1 MLLFENLW
9 VFCLLPIPWLVRKL
23 APAYGS
29 ERRSLKVP
37 FFNALLKQQGE
48 LLNTQAVQRRR
59 KIQTALLLSVWCL
72 LLLAL
77 AKPVWLADPLEIREP
92 ARDLLVAV
100 DLSGSMAE
108 QDFAPPGQAPVSRLR
123 GAKQV
128 LADFVQARD
137 GDRFGLMVY
146 GDAPYL
152 QLPFSE
158 DKSLF
163 VQLLEES
170 RVRMAGPK
178 TMLGDAIGFAYKHFQ
193 QDDFSRSENSRSRNK
208 VMLLLSDGNDSGSR
222 VPPKEAARL
231 AVSLGIKIYPVL
243 LGKLDAVADQA
254 VDEQQ
259 LKALADI
266 TGGRYFHAQDRI
278 ALAEVSKMLD
288 RLEPSRFAVHYYQ
301 PSRNLFFWP
310 VLLSLLLIYS
320 VHFYL
325 AAEAIRQKRVTL
337 SEPSHEVGNA

>member
-1 MLLFENLW
+1 MLMFENLW
-9 VFCLLPIPWLVRKL
+9 AFLLLPAPWLVRKL

-37 FFNALLKQQGE
+37 FFDALLEQQGQ
-48 LLNTQAVQRRR
+48 LLQTRAVQRRQ
-59 KIQTALLLSVWCL
+59 KIQVFLLLSVWFL
-72 LLLAL
+72 LLVAL
-77 AKPVWLADPLEIREP
+77 AKPVWLAKPVEVREP

-100 DLSGSMAE
+100 DLSGSMSE
-108 QDFAPPGQAPVSRLR
+108 QDFAPEGQEPMSRLR

-128 LADFVQARD
+128 LAEFAKARE

-163 VQLLEES
+163 IQLLEES

-193 QDDFSRSENSRSRNK
+193 HDAENNLETTTQRNK
-208 VMLLLSDGNDSGSR
+208 VLLLLSDGNDSGSR

-231 AVSLGIKIYPVL
+231 AAGLGIKIYPVL
-243 LGKLDAVADQA
+243 LGNVDAIAEQA
-254 VDEQQ
+254 VDQAQ

-266 TGGRYFHAQDRI
+266 TGGRYFHAQNRA
-278 ALAEVSKMLD
+278 ALAQVSAMLD
-288 RLEPSRFAVHYYQ
+288 RLEPSRYAIHYYQ
-301 PSRNLFFWP
+301 PSKNLFFWP
-310 VLLSLLLIYS
+310 VLCSILLVYL

-325 AAEAIRQKRVTL
+325 AFQTIKQRREIEAGRSGEL
-337 SEPSHEVGNA
+337 EYE